1 MKIRFIRPDYYDGFV
16 CIADKCHNNC
26 CEGGWIVEISGDT
39 IEAYKETDKATGSKI
54 MDTVCKDEE
63 GDWCFK
69 LEDGKCPHLDEKGL
83 CTIYQK
89 YGEKYMGVVCREF
102 PRHTIYY
109 GSTKEM
115 GIGLGCEEAV
125 RIMLEKKTAFSL
137 KESME
142 DIPEDNADFENEAE
156 DEVFSEIIS
165 EARNKIFEMLY
176 DKTYSFEDRI
186 KNILEYGENLQEAV
200 NEEEY
205 DAMKAALSY
214 KPSVLR
220 SQREYDEQETEEIS
234 EALTDVYGSLEILNT
249 EWADIMEEIADNG
262 LTGRQAV
269 FDNIENGENI
279 PQQLMSY
286 FIFRYFMRA
295 VYDYNV
301 SDKIRLCVS
310 DFLILR
316 SMMEVCQKKE
326 GRKLA
331 VSDLTQLISMYSR
344 EVEYSDDNVEAVC
357 EELNFG
363 DTFSASN
370 LAKLI

>member
-1 MKIRFIRPDYYDGFV
+1 MKIKFIRPDYYDDFV

-26 CEGGWIVEISGDT
+26 CEGGWIVEISEDT
-39 IEAYKETDKATGSKI
+39 VEAYKKTDKETGSRI
-54 MDTVCKDEE
+54 MDTVCRDED

-69 LEDGKCPHLDEKGL
+69 LEGGKCPHLDEKGL

-109 GSTKEM
+109 GNTKEM

-125 RIMLEKKTAFSL
+125 RIILEKKTAFSL
-137 KESME
+137 KESIE
-142 DIPEDNADFENEAE
+142 DISENDTDFENEAE

-176 DKTYSFEDRI
+176 DETYTFEDRI

-200 NEEEY
+200 NEEDY

-214 KPSVLR
+214 KPSVLCKKK
-220 SQREYDEQETEEIS
+220 EYDSTEIREVS
-234 EALTDVYGSLEILNT
+234 EALTDVYSSLEILNT
-249 EWADIMEEIADNG
+249 QWSDIMAEIADNG
-262 LTGRQAV
+262 LSCGQSV

-316 SMMEVCQKKE
+316 SLMEVCLKKE
-326 GRKLA
+326 NRKLA
-331 VSDLTQLISMYSR
+331 VQDLTQMISMYSR

-363 DTFSASN
+363 DTFSAKS
-370 LAKLI
+370 LAMLI